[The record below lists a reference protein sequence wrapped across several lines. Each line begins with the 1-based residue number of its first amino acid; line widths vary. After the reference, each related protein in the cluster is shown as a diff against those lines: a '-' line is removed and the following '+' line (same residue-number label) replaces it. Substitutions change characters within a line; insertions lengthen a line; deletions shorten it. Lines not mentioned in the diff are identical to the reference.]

1 MKRFIITAITAAM
14 ILTVPAIAAEGDS
27 VTVYSNGNL
36 VADKGIIVEG
46 RTLVPVRGVF
56 EYMGYDVQWDND
68 TKTATLTNEKKET
81 TITLTNGSDTFTVND
96 TVITPEVPQQ
106 IIDGRFMLPL
116 RAIGEAVNAKVGWN
130 NDTKT
135 ATINENNNF
144 FDINSVDEN
153 DPIIDEVPINEI
165 HTEEGLKE
173 KAERDAQF
181 EELREQAQQAQ
192 LESTTTN
199 DNNEN

>member
-1 MKRFIITAITAAM
+1 MTAITAAM
-14 ILTVPAIAAEGDS
+14 MLTVPAIAAEGDS

-56 EYMGYDVQWDND
+56 EYMGYEVEWDND
-68 TKTATLTNEKKET
+68 TKTATLTNGKKET
-81 TITLTNGSDTFTVND
+81 VITLTNGNDTFTVNN
-96 TVITPEVPQQ
+96 TIITPEVPQQ
-106 IIDGRFMLPL
+106 IIDGKFMLPL

-144 FDINSVDEN
+144 FDINSVDED

-165 HTEEGLKE
+165 YTEEGLKE

-192 LESTTTN
+192 SESTTTN
-199 DNNEN
+199 DNSKN

>member
-1 MKRFIITAITAAM
+1 MKRFIMTAITAAM

-81 TITLTNGSDTFTVND
+81 VITLTNRNDTFTVND
-96 TVITPEVPQQ
+96 TIITPEVPQQ
-106 IIDGRFMLPL
+106 IIDGKFMLPL

-144 FDINSVDEN
+144 FDINSVDED

-165 HTEEGLKE
+165 YTEEGLKE

-192 LESTTTN
+192 SESAAVN
-199 DNNEN
+199 DNSEN

>member
-1 MKRFIITAITAAM
+1 MKRFIMTAITAAIM
-14 ILTVPAIAAEGDS
+14 LTVPAIAAEGDS
-27 VTVYSNGNL
+27 ITVYSNGNL

-56 EYMGYDVQWDND
+56 EYMGYEVEWDND

-81 TITLTNGSDTFTVND
+81 VITLTNGKETFTVND
-96 TVITPEVPQQ
+96 TIITPEVSQQ
-106 IIDGRFMLPL
+106 IIDGKFMLPL
-116 RAIGEAVNAKVGWN
+116 RAIGEAVNAKVDWN

-144 FDINSVDEN
+144 FDINSVDED
-153 DPIIDEVPINEI
+153 DPIIDEMPINEI
-165 HTEEGLKE
+165 YTEEGLKE
-173 KAERDAQF
+173 KVERDAQF

-192 LESTTTN
+192 SESTTTN
-199 DNNEN
+199 DNSKN

>member
-1 MKRFIITAITAAM
+1 MTAITAAM
-14 ILTVPAIAAEGDS
+14 MLTVPAIAAEGDS

-68 TKTATLTNEKKET
+68 TKTATLTNGKKET
-81 TITLTNGSDTFTVND
+81 VITFTNGNDTFTVNN
-96 TVITPEVPQQ
+96 TIITPEVPQQ
-106 IIDGRFMLPL
+106 IIDGKFMLPL

-144 FDINSVDEN
+144 FDINSVDED

-165 HTEEGLKE
+165 YTEEGLKE

-192 LESTTTN
+192 SESTTTN
-199 DNNEN
+199 DNSKN

>member
-1 MKRFIITAITAAM
+1 MTAITAAM
-14 ILTVPAIAAEGDS
+14 MLTVPAIAAEGDS

-56 EYMGYDVQWDND
+56 EYMGYEVEWDND
-68 TKTATLTNEKKET
+68 TKTATLTNGKKET
-81 TITLTNGSDTFTVND
+81 VITLTNGNDTFTVNN
-96 TVITPEVPQQ
+96 TIITPEVPQQ
-106 IIDGRFMLPL
+106 IIDGKFMLPL

-144 FDINSVDEN
+144 FNINSVDED

-165 HTEEGLKE
+165 YTEEGLKE

-192 LESTTTN
+192 SESTTTN
-199 DNNEN
+199 DNSKN

>member
-1 MKRFIITAITAAM
+1 MKRFIMTAITAAIM
-14 ILTVPAIAAEGDS
+14 LTVPAIAAEGDS
-27 VTVYSNGNL
+27 ITVYSNGNL

-56 EYMGYDVQWDND
+56 EYMGYEVEWDND

-81 TITLTNGSDTFTVND
+81 VITLTNGKETFTVND
-96 TVITPEVPQQ
+96 TIITPEVPQQ
-106 IIDGRFMLPL
+106 IIDGKFMLPL
-116 RAIGEAVNAKVGWN
+116 RAIGEAVNAKVDWN

-144 FDINSVDEN
+144 FDINSVDED
-153 DPIIDEVPINEI
+153 DPIIDEMPINEI
-165 HTEEGLKE
+165 YTEEGLKE
-173 KAERDAQF
+173 KVERDAQF

-192 LESTTTN
+192 SESTTTN
-199 DNNEN
+199 DNSKN

>member
-1 MKRFIITAITAAM
+1 MKRFIMTAITAAIM
-14 ILTVPAIAAEGDS
+14 LTVPAIAAEGDS
-27 VTVYSNGNL
+27 ITVYSNGNL

-56 EYMGYDVQWDND
+56 EYMGYEVEWDND

-81 TITLTNGSDTFTVND
+81 VITLTNGKETFTVND
-96 TVITPEVPQQ
+96 TIITPEVPQQ
-106 IIDGRFMLPL
+106 IIDGKFMLPL
-116 RAIGEAVNAKVGWN
+116 RAIGEAVNAKVDWN

-144 FDINSVDEN
+144 FDINSVDED
-153 DPIIDEVPINEI
+153 DPIIDEMAINEI
-165 HTEEGLKE
+165 YTEEGLKE
-173 KAERDAQF
+173 KVERDAQF

-192 LESTTTN
+192 SESTTTN
-199 DNNEN
+199 DNSKN

>member
-1 MKRFIITAITAAM
+1 MKRFIMTAITAAM
-14 ILTVPAIAAEGDS
+14 MLTVPAIAAEGDS

-81 TITLTNGSDTFTVND
+81 VITLTNRNDTFTVND
-96 TVITPEVPQQ
+96 TIITPEVPQQ
-106 IIDGRFMLPL
+106 IIDGKFMLPL

-144 FDINSVDEN
+144 FDINSVDED

-165 HTEEGLKE
+165 YTEEGLKE

-181 EELREQAQQAQ
+181 EELREQAQS
-192 LESTTTN
+192 ESIAVN
-199 DNNEN
+199 DNSEN

>member
-1 MKRFIITAITAAM
+1 MTAITAAIM
-14 ILTVPAIAAEGDS
+14 LTVPAIAAEGDS
-27 VTVYSNGNL
+27 ITVYSNGNL

-56 EYMGYDVQWDND
+56 EYMGYEVEWDND

-81 TITLTNGSDTFTVND
+81 VITLTNGKETFTVND
-96 TVITPEVPQQ
+96 TIITPEVPQQ
-106 IIDGRFMLPL
+106 IIDGKFMLPL
-116 RAIGEAVNAKVGWN
+116 RAIGEAVNAKVDWN

-144 FDINSVDEN
+144 FDINSVDED
-153 DPIIDEVPINEI
+153 DPIIDEMPINEI
-165 HTEEGLKE
+165 YTEEGLKE
-173 KAERDAQF
+173 KVERDAQF

-192 LESTTTN
+192 SESTTTN
-199 DNNEN
+199 DNSKN

>member
-1 MKRFIITAITAAM
+1 MTAITAAM
-14 ILTVPAIAAEGDS
+14 MLTVPAIAAEGDS

-81 TITLTNGSDTFTVND
+81 VITLTNGNDTFTVND
-96 TVITPEVPQQ
+96 TIITPEVPQQ
-106 IIDGRFMLPL
+106 IIDGKFMLPL

-144 FDINSVDEN
+144 FDINSVDED

-165 HTEEGLKE
+165 YTEEGLKE

-192 LESTTTN
+192 SESTTTN
-199 DNNEN
+199 DNSKN

>member
-1 MKRFIITAITAAM
+1 MTAVTAAM
-14 ILTVPAIAAEGDS
+14 MLTVPAIAAEGDS

-56 EYMGYDVQWDND
+56 EYMGYEVEWDND
-68 TKTATLTNEKKET
+68 TKTATLTNGKKET
-81 TITLTNGSDTFTVND
+81 VITLTNGNDTFTVNN
-96 TVITPEVPQQ
+96 TIITPEVPQQ
-106 IIDGRFMLPL
+106 IIDGKFMLPL

-144 FDINSVDEN
+144 FNINSVDED

-165 HTEEGLKE
+165 YTEEGLKE

-181 EELREQAQQAQ
+181 EELREQAQQSQ
-192 LESTTTN
+192 SESTAAN
-199 DNNEN
+199 DNSEN